1 MIVLAVILGLLGV
14 VGSVAPGLPGP
25 PLSWLG
31 LLCLYFFGGT
41 NAAGEPM
48 STSFLFVWLAV
59 TTLVSII
66 DYLVPAWFTKLTG
79 GSKYAGWGAIAGLFI
94 GMIIPPVGMILGA
107 LAGAFIAEYVF
118 ASKTAVDSVSSAFGA
133 LIGFLFGTGLKLIA
147 SGLMLWQIIVYI
159 R

>member
-48 STSFLFVWLAV
+48 STSFLFIWLAV

-133 LIGFLFGTGLKLIA
+133 LIGFLFGSGLKLIA